1 MKPQILTNLIPE
13 VYQEELK
20 QTVEEIPFYYSSS
33 IGYNQTSLPT
43 AGIKFLDNI
52 GFSHGLVIEGQQD
65 SMYWGLFRPL
75 LYFFTQKTGVVVK
88 NVIRVRLR
96 LTFQHPDRNEY
107 LFNKP
112 HTDLFEFDQPY
123 KTLVYYINDSDG
135 DTFIFDKFF
144 NKSEDLDNALKD
156 IDKKIILQN
165 TPKQGDA
172 IYFDG
177 HQYHAGNSPIK
188 YKHRYVIN
196 FDFTV

>member
-1 MKPQILTNLIPE
+1 MKPQILKNLIPE

-52 GFSHGLVIEGQQD
+52 GFSHGLVIEGQED
-65 SMYWGLFRPL
+65 SMYWALFRPL
-75 LYFFTQKTGVVVK
+75 LYFFTQQTGVIVK
-88 NVIRVRLR
+88 KIIRVRLR
-96 LTFQHPDRNEY
+96 LTFQHPDRDQY

-112 HTDLFEFDQPY
+112 HTDLFGFNKPY

-144 NKSEDLDNALKD
+144 NEAENLDSALKD
-156 IDKKIILQN
+156 IDKKIVLQN

>member
-1 MKPQILTNLIPE
+1 MKPQLLTNLIPE

-20 QTVEEIPFYYSSS
+20 QTVEEIPFYYTPS
-33 IGYNQTSLPT
+33 IGYNSTSLPT
-43 AGIKFLDNI
+43 SGIKFLDNI
-52 GFSHGLVIEGQQD
+52 GFSHGLVIEGQED
-65 SMYWGLFRPL
+65 SMYWSLFRPI
-75 LYFFTQKTGVVVK
+75 LYFFTQKTGVKVNKVV
-88 NVIRVRLR
+88 RVRLR
-96 LTFQHPDRNEY
+96 LTFQHPDRNEF

-144 NKSEDLDNALKD
+144 NKEDNLNNVLKD
-156 IDKKIILQN
+156 IDKKIIFQN

-172 IYFDG
+172 VYFDG

-196 FDFTV
+196 FDFTI

>member
-20 QTVEEIPFYYSSS
+20 QTVEEIPFYYTPS
-33 IGYNQTSLPT
+33 IGYNSTSLPT

-65 SMYWGLFRPL
+65 SMYWSLFRPI
-75 LYFFTQKTGVVVK
+75 LYFFTQKTGVKVNK
-88 NVIRVRLR
+88 VIRVRLR
-96 LTFQHPDRNEY
+96 LTFQHPDRNEF

-112 HTDLFEFDQPY
+112 HTDLFEFNQPY

-135 DTFIFDKFF
+135 DTFIFDKLF
-144 NKSEDLDNALKD
+144 NKSEDLDNALEY

-196 FDFTV
+196 FDFTI

>member
-1 MKPQILTNLIPE
+1 MKPQIFTNLIPE

-20 QTVEEIPFYYSSS
+20 QTVEEIPFYYTPS
-33 IGYNQTSLPT
+33 IGYNSTSLPT

-65 SMYWGLFRPL
+65 SMYWSLFRPI
-75 LYFFTQKTGVVVK
+75 LYFFTQKTGVKVNK
-88 NVIRVRLR
+88 VIRVRLR
-96 LTFQHPDRNEY
+96 LTFQHPDRNEF

-112 HTDLFEFDQPY
+112 HTDLFEFNQPY

-135 DTFIFDKFF
+135 DTFIFDKLF
-144 NKSEDLDNALKD
+144 NKSEDLDNALED

>member
-1 MKPQILTNLIPE
+1 MKPQLLTNLVPE

-20 QTVEEIPFYYSSS
+20 QTVEEIPFYYTPS
-33 IGYNQTSLPT
+33 IGYNSTSLPT

-52 GFSHGLVIEGQQD
+52 GFSHGLVIEGQED
-65 SMYWGLFRPL
+65 SMYWSLFRPI
-75 LYFFTQKTGVVVK
+75 LYFFTQKTGVKVNK
-88 NVIRVRLR
+88 VIRVRLR
-96 LTFQHPDRNEY
+96 LTFQHPDRNEF

-112 HTDLFEFDQPY
+112 HTDLFEFNQPY

-135 DTFIFDKFF
+135 DTFIFDKLF
-144 NKSEDLDNALKD
+144 NKSEDLDNALED

-196 FDFTV
+196 FDFTI